1 MSIGVS
7 NGITTIE
14 ADSREEL
21 EAERSRV
28 QASFERLD
36 VRLGKLI
43 EGIES
48 KKETGLPVAEALVA
62 RAEKMRVQAT
72 GLVERLDLLDFALG
86 ESAPASGAQ
95 LPGEAL
101 PTRDED
107 PF

>member
-1 MSIGVS
+1 MGVS

-21 EAERSRV
+21 AAERSRV
-28 QASFERLD
+28 RAKLERLD
-36 VRLGKLI
+36 GRLGKLI
-43 EGIES
+43 EGIGS
-48 KKETGLPVAEALVA
+48 KPEAGLPVAEALLV

-86 ESAPASGAQ
+86 ESEPASGAH

-101 PTRDED
+101 PMGQEN